1 MPVSGRVVV
10 LTTGGTIASS
20 FDAAKGSVSASLS
33 VGDLLDGLKTD
44 GLPDVEGRNILT
56 KNSASLSLDDAEL
69 IINTIVI
76 ERARADVAG
85 IVVTHGTD
93 TLEETAF
100 LADLMLEPGKPVV
113 FTGAQTAADERH
125 SDGPR
130 NLADAIRVAG
140 SAQARNL
147 GVLVVFDGD
156 VLAARDATKMHSA
169 RHYTFRAPD
178 GPLGHIDEDVLR
190 LTRALAPYPRFP
202 LVAPARPV
210 DLITLTLG
218 GGERLVRLIV
228 DNPPK
233 GLVLSATGRGN
244 ATPLIAE
251 MVAELDAK
259 KIPVLITSRSPEGR
273 VAPIYGQGGGADL
286 KRAGAIFCG
295 DMSGPKARLLLAV
308 ILGQKVQGD
317 IAAQVANVTDAT
329 LTRATLTRET

>member
-1 MPVSGRVVV
+1 MPVTGRVIV

-33 VGDLLDGLKTD
+33 VDDLLGGLKAE
-44 GLPDVEGRNILT
+44 GLPDVEGRNILA

-69 IINTIVI
+69 IVNAIVI
-76 ERARADVAG
+76 ERARSDVAG

-113 FTGAQTAADERH
+113 FTGAQAAADEQDR
-125 SDGPR
+125 DGPR

-140 SAQARNL
+140 STQARGL
-147 GVLVVFDGD
+147 GVLIAFDGD
-156 VLAARDATKMHSA
+156 VLAARDATKVHSA
-169 RHYTFRAPD
+169 RRYTFRAPD

-190 LTRALAPYPRFP
+190 LTRMSAFYPRFP
-202 LVAPARPV
+202 LVRPARPV

-218 GGERLVRLIV
+218 GGERLVRLIA
-228 DNPPK
+228 DNPPE

-251 MVAELDAK
+251 MVAEFTAK
-259 KIPVLITSRSPEGR
+259 NIPVLITSRSPEGR

-295 DMSGPKARLLLAV
+295 DLTGPKARLLLAV
-308 ILGQKVQGD
+308 ILGQKERGD
-317 IAAQVANVTDAT
+317 IAATVARVVDAT
-329 LTRATLTRET
+329 LTPDR